1 LNSYNDFLK
10 SKVIVAPESGFDAE
24 PTEVNSALKPH
35 QRDAVLWACKGG
47 RRALFESFGLG
58 KTAQELEWCR
68 LVVQHTGGRALIVLP
83 LGVRQ
88 EFTRDAV
95 ELLGIEAPQYV
106 RTMEE
111 AAAATTDILLTN
123 YERVRDGDIE
133 PTEFTACALDEASVL
148 RSFGS
153 KTYQTFLDKF
163 RGVRFK
169 LVATATPSPNKYKEL
184 IHYAGFLEVMD
195 TGQALTRFFKRDST
209 KANNL
214 TLYPHKE
221 EEFWLWVSSW
231 ALMLTSPAD
240 LGYDA
245 TGYDLPPMEIRTHIL
260 PPTMGSALDRDGQVR
275 MEINQAA
282 SLKDAAHEKSGS
294 IKARVS
300 KAKEIVD
307 SDPSAHFILWHDL
320 EEERKE
326 IESTFPV
333 RYYSH
338 WQEFRDG
345 NHKGL
350 ELYERHYSCY
360 HYKDGRE
367 RKLFV
372 GPGEKMVLMTAKQ
385 DALFVWRKFK
395 DDSGQTG
402 INCAVFRNESD
413 ILSSELILEAEK
425 IAAGRWPGERLY
437 TYVDREA
444 VQSLNPGYCFQCA
457 GWTRCGTTKSGL
469 IIFEKKASQET
480 LSGTAGLESIYG
492 SMDYDEREQRVI
504 DFSEGRSR
512 LFATKKSLS
521 GQGCNFQRHCHRAIF
536 VGIDYEFNDFIQAI
550 HRIYRFLQSEKVIID
565 IIYTEAEDGIYRAL
579 MKKWEQ
585 HKTMQQKL
593 RDIVK
598 KYGLSERLAAIR
610 MARSIGVDR
619 VEFKGKAW
627 TAVNNDCCEE
637 TAKMPDNSIDLIVT
651 SIPFSNHYEYT
662 ASYNDFGH
670 NESTARFF
678 DQMDYLSPQLLRILK
693 PGRVFACHVKD
704 RVLFGNAT
712 GYGMPTMEPFHAQCI
727 QHYMKH
733 GFAYFGMITVVTD
746 VVRENNQ
753 TYRLGWTEQ
762 CKDGTKMGVG
772 CPEYILLFR
781 KLPTDR
787 SKAYADEPVTKS
799 KEDCTRAQWQIDA
812 HGFWRSS
819 GDRLISKEELER
831 ADVSKLQALYR
842 KYSRETVYN
851 YAEHVELA
859 KKLDE
864 DGHLPATFMVVA
876 PGSWTDQVWDD
887 VNRMRTLNT
896 TQSQQNR
903 VMHVCPLQLDIVD
916 RLINRYSNPGDLVLD
931 PFGGLGTVA
940 LEAIKAKRRGYTIEL
955 NNDYFRDAVGYLR
968 DYEDTNCQTM
978 SLFDLMEDN

>member
-1 LNSYNDFLK
+1 MNYDQFLK
-10 SKVIVAPESGFDAE
+10 SKVIIAPESGFDVN
-24 PTEVNSALKPH
+24 PSEVSNALKPH
-35 QRDAVLWACKGG
+35 QRDAVIWACKGG

-58 KTAQELEWCR
+58 KTVQELEFCR
-68 LVVQHTGGRALIVLP
+68 LVVNHIGGKALITLP

-95 ELLGIEAPQYV
+95 ELLGIEKPEYV
-106 RTMEE
+106 RTMQEVE
-111 AAAATTDILLTN
+111 QATSRILLTN
-123 YERVRDGDIE
+123 YERVRDGDID
-133 PTEFTACALDEASVL
+133 PLAFSCCALDEASVL

-163 RGVRFK
+163 RGVKYK

-231 ALMLTSPAD
+231 ALLLTTPDD
-240 LGYDA
+240 LGYDS
-245 TGYDLPPMEIRTHIL
+245 TGYDLPPMEVRTHIIR
-260 PPTMGSALDRDGQVR
+260 PDYNRAVDRDGQMKMTNDVT
-275 MEINQAA
+275 MSLSEAA
-282 SLKDAAHEKSGS
+282 REKRES
-294 IKARVS
+294 ICERVA
-300 KAKEIVD
+300 KAKSIID
-307 SDPSAHFILWHDL
+307 SDPEAHFILWHDL
-320 EEERKE
+320 EAERAE
-326 IESTFPV
+326 IMRQIP
-333 RYYSH
+333 
-338 WQEFRDG
+338 
-345 NHKGL
+345 
-350 ELYERHYSCY
+350 
-360 HYKDGRE
+360 
-367 RKLFV
+367 
-372 GPGEKMVLMTAKQ
+372 
-385 DALFVWRKFK
+385 
-395 DDSGQTG
+395 
-402 INCAVFRNESD
+402 
-413 ILSSELILEAEK
+413 
-425 IAAGRWPGERLY
+425 
-437 TYVDREA
+437 
-444 VQSLNPGYCFQCA
+444 
-457 GWTRCGTTKSGL
+457 
-469 IIFEKKASQET
+469 ET
-480 LSGTAGLESIYG
+480 VEIYG
-492 SMDYDEREQRVI
+492 TMDYDEREKRVI
-504 DFSEGRSR
+504 DFSEGRCR
-512 LFATKKSLS
+512 IFGTKKELS

-565 IIYTEAEDGIYRAL
+565 IIYTEAEGPIYRVL
-579 MKKWEQ
+579 MQKWEQ
-585 HKTMQQKL
+585 HKHLQEKL
-593 RDIVK
+593 RQIVRT
-598 KYGLSERLAAIR
+598 YGLSERMAAIR
-610 MARSIGVDR
+610 MQRSIGVKR
-619 VEFKGKAW
+619 VEIKGKNW

-637 TAKMPDNSIDLIVT
+637 TAKMADNSIDLIVT

-670 NESTARFF
+670 NESTDRFF
-678 DQMDYLSPQLLRILK
+678 EQMDFLSPQLLRILK

-712 GYGMPTMEPFHAQCI
+712 GMGMPTMEPFHALCI

-787 SKAYADEPVTKS
+787 SKAYADVPVTKS
-799 KEDCTRAQWQIDA
+799 KEEYTRAQWQIDA

-819 GDRLISKEELER
+819 GDRLVTKEELLK

-842 KYSRETVYN
+842 KFSRDTVYN
-851 YAEHVELA
+851 YEEHIELA

-887 VNRMRTLNT
+887 INRMRTLNT
-896 TQSQQNR
+896 NQSQQKR

-916 RLINRYSNPGDLVLD
+916 RLINRYSNEGDLVLD

-940 LEAIKAKRRGYTIEL
+940 LEAIKAGRNGYTIEL
-955 NNDYFRDAVGYLR
+955 NNDYFLDAVGYLK
-968 DYEDTNCQTM
+968 DYEDTSCETI
-978 SLFDLMEDN
+978 SLFDLMEGAV